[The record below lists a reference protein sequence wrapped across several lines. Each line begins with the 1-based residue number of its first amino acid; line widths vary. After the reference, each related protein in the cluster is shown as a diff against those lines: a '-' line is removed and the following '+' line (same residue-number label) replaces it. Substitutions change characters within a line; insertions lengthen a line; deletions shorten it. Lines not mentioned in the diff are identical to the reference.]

1 MSSQVTA
8 ERPPT
13 PPAAGSDAP
22 PLRGR
27 GWSSRRAALAALA
40 GTGALAALAR
50 LPFLG
55 AGIGPDEGGYAY
67 IAREWLRGARLYET
81 LWIDRPQGLLSVY
94 RGIVTVAD
102 HPWAFRLTALL
113 IGVGITLLVG
123 AIGWMLRGP
132 GTGVA
137 AAVVYAVVGAGP
149 NIEGFTLNGELL
161 AALPATAAVAC
172 ALAWW
177 HSGRDRWLFAA
188 GVLGGS
194 AITMKQAGFDGLV
207 AAVALAWVA
216 RAGWRTR
223 ARSTLLIASGALV
236 PLGAALVHGL
246 SVGLGTYWDAI
257 AGFRLSSDFNDGSRS
272 YFFNASFPYVKDDL
286 LALAVVAVIGLGAVA
301 LTRRRGE
308 AVVLL
313 VWLLAGILALNAGH
327 NFWPHYYV
335 QLVPVLAVLA
345 GIGATAFG
353 SRPLAAVLCSAAMA
367 PVAVSLVGIA
377 TKADGYRVRYEKSYR
392 VDRQV
397 AAFVRAN
404 SRPSDTV
411 YALDSRAELYYLADR
426 SSGYPYLW
434 HHSPL
439 LTPTGLALLRLYLTG
454 PGRPKIVVTYR
465 DARHFDRTGLT
476 AIAIRRGY
484 RLVWRPRRGIRV
496 YVRRPVR
503 FGTVH

>member
-1 MSSQVTA
+1 MSTQVTA

-13 PPAAGSDAP
+13 PPAAGSGGP
-22 PLRGR
+22 GLRGH
-27 GWSSRRAALAALA
+27 GWSSRRAVLAVLA

-50 LPFLG
+50 LPFVG
-55 AGIGPDEGGYAY
+55 AGLGPDEGGYAY

-132 GTGVA
+132 ATGVA
-137 AAVVYAVVGAGP
+137 AAAIYAVVGAGP
-149 NIEGFTLNGELL
+149 YTEGFTLNGELM

-177 HSGRDRWLFAA
+177 HSGRERWLFAA
-188 GVLGGS
+188 GLLGGG

-207 AAVALAWVA
+207 AAVVLVWVA
-216 RAGWRTR
+216 RVGWRSR
-223 ARSTLLIASGALV
+223 ARSTLLVAAGALV
-236 PLGAALVHGL
+236 PLGLALVHGL
-246 SVGLGTYWDAI
+246 SVGLSAYWNAI
-257 AGFRLSSDFNDGSRS
+257 AGFRLTSDFNDGSRS
-272 YFFNASFPYVKDDL
+272 YFFKASFHYVEDDL
-286 LALAVVAVIGLGAVA
+286 LALAVVAAIGLIAVLLA
-301 LTRRRGE
+301 RRRSE
-308 AVVLL
+308 SVVLL
-313 VWLLAGILALNAGH
+313 VWLLAGIVALNAGH

-335 QLVPVLAVLA
+335 QLVPPLAVLA

-353 SRPLAAVLCSAAMA
+353 SRPLAAVLCSAAVA
-367 PVAVSLVGIA
+367 PVAVSIVGIA
-377 TKADGYRVRYEKSYR
+377 TKADGYRVRYEKAYK

-404 SRPSDTV
+404 SRPSDLV
-411 YALDSRAELYYLADR
+411 YALDSRAELYYLANR
-426 SSGYPYLW
+426 STGYPYLW

-439 LTPTGLALLRLYLTG
+439 LTPNGRALLRLHLTG

-465 DARHFDRTGLT
+465 DARHFDRSGLT
-476 AIAIRRGY
+476 SIAIRRGY